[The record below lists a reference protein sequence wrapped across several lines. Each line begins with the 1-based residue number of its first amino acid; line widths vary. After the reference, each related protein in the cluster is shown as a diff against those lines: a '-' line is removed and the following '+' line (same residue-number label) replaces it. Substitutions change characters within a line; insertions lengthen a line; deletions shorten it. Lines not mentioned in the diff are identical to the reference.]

1 MFIKF
6 ACCEH
11 TQRLP
16 IIYHLNKRLEDII
29 CVSSY
34 YLINAIPYLKIQILL
49 LMAFFLKNKIN
60 KCSTLS

>member
-34 YLINAIPYLKIQILL
+34 YLINALPYLKIQILL
-49 LMAFFLKNKIN
+49 VKFRTKFRKLNFLKAF
-60 KCSTLS
+60 